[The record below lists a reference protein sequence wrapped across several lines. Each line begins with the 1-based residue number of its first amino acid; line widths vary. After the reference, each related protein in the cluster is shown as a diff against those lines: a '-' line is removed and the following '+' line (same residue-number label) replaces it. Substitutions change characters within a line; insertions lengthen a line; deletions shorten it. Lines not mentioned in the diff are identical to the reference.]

1 MGQGASNDRS
11 LPWTSLRATNGERLS
26 NIRPV
31 VTDEYLE
38 VREGTH
44 VFLNAGE
51 PLTAIVLA
59 YKTSCFDSSDMG
71 VSSEHQ
77 QRRGDCNP

>member
-31 VTDEYLE
+31 VADKYLE

-44 VFLNAGE
+44 IFLYAGE
-51 PLTAIVLA
+51 PLMAIVFVN
-59 YKTSCFDSSDMG
+59 KTSCFDSPDMG

>member
-26 NIRPV
+26 NIRPIF
-31 VTDEYLE
+31 TDKYLE

-44 VFLNAGE
+44 IFLDAGE
-51 PLTAIVLA
+51 PLMAIVVVN
-59 YKTSCFDSSDMG
+59 KTSCFDSLDMC